1 MTTFTLPLMTFTLP
15 LKNDL
20 SEVARSA
27 KEIEAHGEARGWP
40 PRWVT
45 CVNLALDELLSNV
58 IDYGY
63 RDSDEHEVLVTLS
76 ERDGALEVVLE
87 DEGVA
92 FDPFTDAPEPDLE
105 SGLEV
110 REIRGLGVHFV
121 KSFMDEVAYER
132 RDGRNR
138 TTLLLRTPKTSAPS
152 PAPVAGA
159 SSAYPF
165 SPDSEEI
172 RALFGITERDLR
184 VAALDPLS
192 LDAFVTS
199 PGAGGPNFDEAER
212 TCRDA
217 AERALKRRWS
227 REEALAGLRDLGFLA
242 SVLERHEVHACKT
255 DSVAEALVALHE
267 TALEVPRDTFYS
279 YGPRNPSGSRMRT
292 FTTLPEERIFILS
305 IAKAARCLP
314 LCIGHLTLGLSSALS
329 AATSEAA
336 ECLVQA
342 TMALESLVSALI
354 RVKRT
359 MSPSVFSAEL
369 APCFPDLEIAGGRYC
384 GPSAAH
390 LGVQVVDRLV
400 FAAELTGRNDYEEYF
415 ALTSPYLPQELRRIA
430 ERLRDYPSL
439 LELARN
445 GRLGDHA
452 SLVSL
457 RELVQQLY
465 KFRVPHLRLAQASF
479 ASRPSG
485 STGSGGYDTE
495 MLETLA
501 TFTRSSIDELDAL
514 IKPRQLTDG

>member
-1 MTTFTLPLMTFTLP
+1 MNLTLT

-20 SEVARSA
+20 SEVVRSA
-27 KEIEAHGEARGWP
+27 LAIEAHGEARGWP
-40 PRWVT
+40 PKWIT
-45 CVNLALDELLSNV
+45 SVNLALDELLSNV
-58 IDYGY
+58 ISYGY
-63 RDSDEHEVLVTLS
+63 RDNDEHEVLVTLS
-76 ERDGALEVVLE
+76 ERAGALEVEIVLE

-105 SGLEV
+105 SSLEV
-110 REIRGLGVHFV
+110 RETKGLGVHFV
-121 KSFMDEVAYER
+121 KSFMDEVGYER
-132 RDGRNR
+132 RDGRNYTR
-138 TTLLLRTPKTSAPS
+138 LLLRAPETSVPS
-152 PAPVAGA
+152 PAGARGVASA

-199 PGAGGPNFDEAER
+199 PGAGGLNLDEAER

-242 SVLERHEVHACKT
+242 SVLERHAVHACKT

-279 YGPRNPSGSRMRT
+279 YGPRNPSGPRMRT

-314 LCIGHLTLGLSSALS
+314 LCIGHLALGLGSAL
-329 AATSEAA
+329 AAARSEVA
-336 ECLVQA
+336 ECLTQA
-342 TMALESLVSALI
+342 AMALESLVSALV

-359 MSPSVFSAEL
+359 MSPSVFSAHL
-369 APCFPDLEIAGGRYC
+369 APCFPDLEIAGRRYD

-390 LGVQVVDRLV
+390 LGVQIVDRLM
-400 FAAELTGRNDYEEYF
+400 FPAELTDRSDYEAYF
-415 ALTSPYLPQELRRIA
+415 ALTSQPLPQELRRIA

-439 LELARN
+439 LELARD
-445 GRLGDHA
+445 GRLADRA

-457 RELVQQLY
+457 LELFQQLY

-485 STGSGGYDTE
+485 ATGSGGYDTE
-495 MLETLA
+495 MLETLT
-501 TFTRSSIDELDAL
+501 TFTRSSIDELNAL
-514 IKPRQLTDG
+514 IDRAR